1 MRGGVE
7 PSNARAMSK
16 PLRRLTRAQIVRALT
31 RLGELCAAAAI
42 KAEVAIYGGTVMMIA
57 YDCRQATKD
66 VDAIFHP
73 VGVIE
78 PLIRQVAVELK
89 LPEDWMNSG
98 VKTFVGAREAR
109 EKFSELEIPGL
120 VLTRPSAEYL
130 LAMKCLAA
138 RLPTLFRAGD
148 VDDIKFLLRKLRLR
162 SITEVD
168 AIVGDYYG
176 DRRLENGKRWLV
188 EKLIAEANAKK

>member
-1 MRGGVE
+1 
-7 PSNARAMSK
+7 
-16 PLRRLTRAQIVRALT
+16 
-31 RLGELCAAAAI
+31 
-42 KAEVAIYGGTVMMIA
+42 
-57 YDCRQATKD
+57 
-66 VDAIFHP
+66 
-73 VGVIE
+73 
-78 PLIRQVAVELK
+78 
-89 LPEDWMNSG
+89 MNSS
-98 VKTFVGAREAR
+98 VKMFVGAREAR
-109 EKFSELEIPGL
+109 EEFSELEIPGL
-120 VLTRPSAEYL
+120 LLTRPSAEYL